1 MAEHQPKRE
10 RLRRATLKDARQSMS
25 DDMEDRGPA
34 MEAPATD
41 AAPASLSPDGTLRD
55 KG

>member
-10 RLRRATLKDARQSMS
+10 RLRRATLKDARQSIT
-25 DDMEDRGPA
+25 DDIEDRGPA
-34 MEAPATD
+34 MEAPAAD
-41 AAPASLSPDGTLRD
+41 SDPASLSPDTTMRD